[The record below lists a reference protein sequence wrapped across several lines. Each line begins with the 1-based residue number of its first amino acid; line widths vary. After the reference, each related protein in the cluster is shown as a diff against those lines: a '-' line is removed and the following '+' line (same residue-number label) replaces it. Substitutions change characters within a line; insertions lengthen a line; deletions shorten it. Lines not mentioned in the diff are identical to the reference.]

1 MRDYGKVAPS
11 FWIGATGKALRGDA
25 NAQLLAL
32 YLMTSP
38 HSNMIGVFHCPV
50 LYMAHETGITLEGAS
65 EALRRLVE
73 VGFCTYEGE
82 SETVF
87 VHRMAAYQVGE
98 SLSPKDNQVKG
109 IQKDFEKMAP
119 ELIKQAFYAI
129 YSVAFHLPDLQ
140 NTQGQAQAPCKPGTG
155 TGTGTGY
162 CRAFCEVATRH
173 GTAER
178 LGASWRLENMGRGC
192 TA

>member
-50 LYMAHETGITLEGAS
+50 LYMAHETGITFEGAS

-87 VHRMAAYQVGE
+87 VHRMAASRRGQCHTFEGAG
-98 SLSPKDNQVKG
+98 LSGHTAQRDPEALRR
-109 IQKDFEKMAP
+109 DFPSSPLPPAEKSP
-119 ELIKQAFYAI
+119 F
-129 YSVAFHLPDLQ
+129 P
-140 NTQGQAQAPCKPGTG
+140 
-155 TGTGTGY
+155 
-162 CRAFCEVATRH
+162 FCQ
-173 GTAER
+173 R
-178 LGASWRLENMGRGC
+178 L
-192 TA
+192 